1 MPSTRRHHHH
11 VYVVEL
17 DARVWNEPRFRK
29 ANPDHQLSKPLV
41 YVGRTG
47 TDPDLR
53 FDKHKAGF
61 KANRFVQF
69 YGPHLH
75 ADTRPLNLNPAVTP
89 LPVTLGRA
97 SAAR

>member
-29 ANPDHQLSKPLV
+29 ANPD
-41 YVGRTG
+41 
-47 TDPDLR
+47 LR

-61 KANRFVQF
+61 RANRFVHF
-69 YGPHLH
+69 YGLHHH
-75 ADTRPLNLNPAVTP
+75 ADTRPLNSTGRTP
-89 LPVTLGRA
+89 YEVGVCRSVDL
-97 SAAR
+97 

>member
-41 YVGRTG
+41 YVGMTG

-61 KANRFVQF
+61 KARFKASFKAGFKASSQPRQPKLVA
-69 YGPHLH
+69 HRLK
-75 ADTRPLNLNPAVTP
+75 T
-89 LPVTLGRA
+89 LPQQ
-97 SAAR
+97 